1 MQPDKTLHVGD
12 SLITDV
18 AGASGAGFRA
28 GWYNPTRIDK
38 KVECDVVLWDFS
50 DILKI
55 Q

>member
-1 MQPDKTLHVGD
+1 LHVGD

-28 GWYNPTRIDK
+28 GWYNPARVGK
-38 KVECDVVLWDFS
+38 EVECDVVIRDFS

-55 Q
+55 R